1 MIGPGESAA
10 RTIGRLPH
18 VVGRRVLRADDPHV
32 GAEHPHGVTV
42 SACGGINFTK
52 DPLTNQ
58 LSTRTPQPPSPTPT
72 STLLTPTRTPTPT
85 PPTNTHTITT
95 NTPTPPT
102 TPTSPPPPTPT
113 PPPPPPSP
121 GMSTRSAPDRG
132 ADQGADQSPIRD
144 RPVTGWH
151 PEPLATTAEQ
161 SAMNRMKDRGRQ
173 NMEGI

>member
-1 MIGPGESAA
+1 MD
-10 RTIGRLPH
+10 TINP
-18 VVGRRVLRADDPHV
+18 
-32 GAEHPHGVTV
+32 AE
-42 SACGGINFTK
+42 
-52 DPLTNQ
+52 
-58 LSTRTPQPPSPTPT
+58 LSPPPPQPPTPPTTPTSPTPTLQPPSPTPT

-161 SAMNRMKDRGRQ
+161 AAMNQNERQ
-173 NMEGI
+173 RTAKHGVTLGSLLVLLKGTCPLSVPGPWRIDCVL